1 MSLLLSSLY
10 CMLLCIVILF
20 TLEYHFCI
28 WKYAKQC
35 DRPLTRQKL
44 TSFFHSMLFWVRNYS
59 FASWENK
66 FLVEYFIILW
76 VPGVFFFL
84 ECLLSRIFLT
94 QHISA
99 CLHLTTG
106 VLTGHCRRAKHTD
119 SRRKMNFG
127 FFQTLFLDYNF
138 HLYCQ
143 SLYLLSYY

>member
-1 MSLLLSSLY
+1 MNVLMVCFTIVTQKVELEVCTVLDSKKPHPKTWSTCPVCRTNISCLCLIIYNIVMSLLLSSLY

-35 DRPLTRQKL
+35 DRPSTRQKL

-76 VPGVFFFL
+76 VPGVFLFFWNV
-84 ECLLSRIFLT
+84 C
-94 QHISA
+94 
-99 CLHLTTG
+99 
-106 VLTGHCRRAKHTD
+106 
-119 SRRKMNFG
+119 
-127 FFQTLFLDYNF
+127 
-138 HLYCQ
+138 
-143 SLYLLSYY
+143 